1 MSMITP
7 VMLRGNYSALFGTTA
22 LPALESIF
30 RTSLRMYP
38 MQRERLFQVV
48 NTDRDIVQDTEM
60 GDLPGMIEIPEG
72 TDYTFVAPRPGW
84 NKTYI
89 PKKFGLGFSISREMV
104 DDAKWSVI
112 GQMVADLARSA
123 SYSQEQSAM
132 DIFNN
137 GFTSTNVGGAGLP
150 LFSAA
155 QTLPSGLTF
164 RNRPT
169 TDVDLSQSALDAA
182 LVDYSTL
189 QISDSGKILSARP
202 RFLVVAPANERYAK
216 ELVQSALKP
225 DTSDNNIN
233 AFRDDNL
240 QVLVSPLLTD
250 PDAWFL
256 AGAPGETGLKLI
268 KRQGIRTQSDES
280 FVNDAIL
287 YKTSYR
293 ETIGF
298 SHGYGVWGSPGA

>member
-1 MSMITP
+1 MSMVTP
-7 VMLRGNYSALFGTTA
+7 VMLRGNYSALFGAGA

-30 RTSLRMYP
+30 RTSLRMVP
-38 MQRERLFQVV
+38 TQREKLFSTTS
-48 NTDRDIVQDTEM
+48 TDRDIVQATEM

-89 PKKFGLGFSISREMV
+89 PKKYGLGFSISREMV
-104 DDAKWSVI
+104 DDAKWGVI
-112 GQMVADLARSA
+112 GQMVQDLARSA
-123 SYSQEQSAM
+123 AYSREQSAM

-137 GFTSTNVGGAGLP
+137 GFTTTNVGGAGLA
-150 LFSAA
+150 LFSSA

-189 QISDSGKILSARP
+189 QITDSGKILNMRP

-216 ELVQSALKP
+216 ELVGSTLKP
-225 DTSDNNIN
+225 DTSDNNLN
-233 AFRDDNL
+233 AFLDDNL
-240 QVLVSPLLTD
+240 QVIVSPLLTD

-256 AGAPGETGLKLI
+256 VGAPGENGLRI
-268 KRQGIRTQSDES
+268 INRQGIRTQSDES

-298 SHGYGVWGSPGA
+298 DHGYGIFGTTGA